1 MLFLSQF
8 GQAFGWSSEGSFFMY
23 FIALF
28 AAISLAVAAER
39 IGCNAPGNAPE
50 E

>member
-8 GQAFGWSSEGSFFMY
+8 GQAFGFSAEGSFFMY

-28 AAISLAVAAER
+28 AAIASKMLKDNPSLTE
-39 IGCNAPGNAPE
+39 G
-50 E
+50 